1 MASNWEERLRLKD
14 ATRKMTNR
22 FGLRLSQP
30 GNTNK
35 ERKTLNYESNDHLQK
50 VYNNGAKLS
59 NYERLA
65 SRKEKETNQ
74 RCIRALQALYTLRLS
89 WKIQQIRG
97 TMCFTYNNGA
107 QSSAF
112 DNDICGRVAE
122 QLHCSLHVK
131 ELKVTTTELEGQAG
145 N

>member
-1 MASNWEERLRLKD
+1 LGCVFPNPVTQIKRERH
-14 ATRKMTNR
+14 
-22 FGLRLSQP
+22 F
-30 GNTNK
+30 
-35 ERKTLNYESNDHLQK
+35 NYESNDHLQK